1 MSNPDFNSLFEEEPP
16 AKPKGLLKTNNQVPK
31 EPVKQTELKDL
42 DLEVELLAQYK
53 KAQALLDDA
62 DKEPLNQ
69 KAQTLNSI
77 TLILQ
82 AIIKSQQDLYNI
94 ERLKTL
100 ENTLIKVLQDF
111 PEIKHQFL
119 DAYEKELKKLWAHL
133 PSTLSSTTCGET
145 MTNVKSRMTKEQ
157 YSDLVNYR
165 RRIKDIAKELNV
177 TANYLGKMVKERAPK
192 RNPKVLKRVRMLF
205 QYQIAREILEGKHTI
220 KEGSNI
226 ACISERTMFRRL
238 AKVRNDYIKAIGED

>member
-69 KAQTLNSI
+69 KAQTLNAI

-119 DAYEKELKKLWAHL
+119 DAYEKELKKL
-133 PSTLSSTTCGET
+133 
-145 MTNVKSRMTKEQ
+145 
-157 YSDLVNYR
+157 
-165 RRIKDIAKELNV
+165 
-177 TANYLGKMVKERAPK
+177 
-192 RNPKVLKRVRMLF
+192 
-205 QYQIAREILEGKHTI
+205 
-220 KEGSNI
+220 
-226 ACISERTMFRRL
+226 
-238 AKVRNDYIKAIGED
+238 

>member
-16 AKPKGLLKTNNQVPK
+16 VKPKGLLKTNNQVHK

-53 KAQALLDDA
+53 KAQTLLDDA

-119 DAYEKELKKLWAHL
+119 DAYEKELKKL
-133 PSTLSSTTCGET
+133 
-145 MTNVKSRMTKEQ
+145 
-157 YSDLVNYR
+157 
-165 RRIKDIAKELNV
+165 
-177 TANYLGKMVKERAPK
+177 
-192 RNPKVLKRVRMLF
+192 
-205 QYQIAREILEGKHTI
+205 
-220 KEGSNI
+220 
-226 ACISERTMFRRL
+226 
-238 AKVRNDYIKAIGED
+238 

>member
-1 MSNPDFNSLFEEEPP
+1 MSNPDFSSLFEEEPP
-16 AKPKGLLKTNNQVPK
+16 VKPKGLLKTNNQVQK

-82 AIIKSQQDLYNI
+82 TIIKSQQDLYNI

-119 DAYEKELKKLWAHL
+119 DAYEKELKKL
-133 PSTLSSTTCGET
+133 
-145 MTNVKSRMTKEQ
+145 
-157 YSDLVNYR
+157 
-165 RRIKDIAKELNV
+165 
-177 TANYLGKMVKERAPK
+177 
-192 RNPKVLKRVRMLF
+192 
-205 QYQIAREILEGKHTI
+205 
-220 KEGSNI
+220 
-226 ACISERTMFRRL
+226 
-238 AKVRNDYIKAIGED
+238 

>member
-1 MSNPDFNSLFEEEPP
+1 MSNPDFSSLFEEEPP
-16 AKPKGLLKTNNQVPK
+16 VKPKGLLKTNNQVQK

-69 KAQTLNSI
+69 KAQTLNAI

-100 ENTLIKVLQDF
+100 ENTLIKVLQEF

-119 DAYEKELKKLWAHL
+119 EAYEKELKKL
-133 PSTLSSTTCGET
+133 
-145 MTNVKSRMTKEQ
+145 
-157 YSDLVNYR
+157 
-165 RRIKDIAKELNV
+165 
-177 TANYLGKMVKERAPK
+177 
-192 RNPKVLKRVRMLF
+192 
-205 QYQIAREILEGKHTI
+205 
-220 KEGSNI
+220 
-226 ACISERTMFRRL
+226 
-238 AKVRNDYIKAIGED
+238 